1 MIPVRK
7 KEKSKSN
14 FSNKTRIFSGA
25 WNKVKS
31 SRISKNFQTFFG
43 ASVLRKSS
51 RICRKIGSFFCSME
65 RNRSQVGF
73 QRIFDL
79 FSGAW
84 SETKS
89 SRISKNFQFFSG
101 AWCKAKSSRKSIKN
115 RKICEKNY
123 EASHSVAGSEI
134 CPHLAGNGSVCDYAM
149 RTASG
154 WRWAQPVRRDTGE
167 CVQAKPACAA
177 GSLCFIPRLPARYR

>member
-1 MIPVRK
+1 MK
-7 KEKSKSN
+7 
-14 FSNKTRIFSGA
+14 A
-25 WNKVKS
+25 
-31 SRISKNFQTFFG
+31 SRNSLNFQTFFG

-51 RICRKIGSFFCSME
+51 QIYRKIGSFFCSME

-73 QRIFDL
+73 QRIFKL
-79 FSGAW
+79 
-84 SETKS
+84 
-89 SRISKNFQFFSG
+89 FSG

-115 RKICEKNY
+115 RKICINYY
-123 EASHSVAGSEI
+123 EASHPAAGNEI

-177 GSLCFIPRLPARYR
+177 GCLCFIPRLPARYH